1 LKVISLEMHNFRKFK
16 NTSIEFPEGIIG
28 LVGNNGAG
36 KSTIIEAIGWAI
48 YGNKAA
54 RTKKDMIKRQGAGM
68 NEECWVK
75 LVFEMGGNV
84 YDVFRIITRSSTDA
98 RVKVNGTIVASSTQ
112 GATEYL
118 EKMLGMDYDSFYT
131 SIIARQQ
138 ELNTLSNK
146 SPGERKKSMLRM
158 LKIDVLE
165 EAIKKVRE
173 DRRNMEKT
181 VDYME
186 KMMKDISLM
195 EAEKKRNVELL
206 KGYTEKL
213 KEMEEHIKK
222 MEVELKE
229 KEEKREI
236 ERKRAEKFKKL
247 EERRKLLEE
256 RRKNMIASMERK
268 MKELDELKQRKKE
281 YENLKKYIE
290 EYENLARKR
299 EEMDGL
305 RIKYM
310 EKRRIEEKLEELDRE
325 IEELNKS
332 IDLLMKEM
340 GEEEKIKEE
349 MKKIKEEMEGA
360 EREIEEIGREIE
372 KEMAEIGFIDK
383 RRREIEEKKM
393 QIEKLGP
400 SSNCPTCGRVLGERY
415 EQLLLDYENE
425 IKKLEEEAE
434 RRRRRIEEL
443 KGRRDVLLRN
453 KEEIGER
460 EREMENRMVH
470 YRGLMERMEI
480 FKERKENNERRRRE
494 YVAKA
499 EELRKITFDE
509 NVYEEIVSTLKR
521 IEPLKNRAMIVK
533 EAVKKIAEVEKE
545 IDEMK
550 NEVAITEKEME
561 ECIEEIKELD
571 FNPEEYE
578 IIEKDYEEIKNQFHS
593 LREEYIRMEGKIE
606 TIKREMGRI
615 EEEIE
620 EQKRM
625 EEEIKKLRK
634 EISNLEMLAGD
645 RDTGLL
651 NNFKNYLISKIGP
664 LLSHHA
670 SHFFALFTDGKY
682 REIEID
688 DNYNI
693 WIYDRGE
700 KFELDRFSGG
710 EKDLANLSLRLA
722 ISQLIAQRADVALE
736 FIALDEIFGSQDR
749 ERRKNVLNAL
759 AELKRQFRQIL
770 LITHIEEI
778 KDAME
783 SIIKVYEDDE
793 GISHVIIE

>member
-1 LKVISLEMHNFRKFK
+1 MKVISLEMHNFRKFK

>member
-1 LKVISLEMHNFRKFK
+1 MKVISLEMHNFRKFK

-434 RRRRRIEEL
+434 RYRRRIEEL

-533 EAVKKIAEVEKE
+533 EAVKKIAEAEKE

-550 NEVAITEKEME
+550 NEVAITEKETE

-606 TIKREMGRI
+606 TIRREMGRI

>member
-222 MEVELKE
+222 MEGELKE

-349 MKKIKEEMEGA
+349 MKKIKEEMEGV

-453 KEEIGER
+453 KEEIEER

-606 TIKREMGRI
+606 TIRREMERI

>member
-1 LKVISLEMHNFRKFK
+1 MKVISLEMHNFRKFK

-434 RRRRRIEEL
+434 RYRRRIEEL

-606 TIKREMGRI
+606 TIRREMERI

>member
-268 MKELDELKQRKKE
+268 MKEIDELKQRKKE

>member
-1 LKVISLEMHNFRKFK
+1 
-16 NTSIEFPEGIIG
+16 
-28 LVGNNGAG
+28 
-36 KSTIIEAIGWAI
+36 
-48 YGNKAA
+48 
-54 RTKKDMIKRQGAGM
+54 
-68 NEECWVK
+68 
-75 LVFEMGGNV
+75 
-84 YDVFRIITRSSTDA
+84 
-98 RVKVNGTIVASSTQ
+98 
-112 GATEYL
+112 
-118 EKMLGMDYDSFYT
+118 
-131 SIIARQQ
+131 
-138 ELNTLSNK
+138 
-146 SPGERKKSMLRM
+146 
-158 LKIDVLE
+158 
-165 EAIKKVRE
+165 
-173 DRRNMEKT
+173 
-181 VDYME
+181 
-186 KMMKDISLM
+186 
-195 EAEKKRNVELL
+195 
-206 KGYTEKL
+206 
-213 KEMEEHIKK
+213 
-222 MEVELKE
+222 
-229 KEEKREI
+229 
-236 ERKRAEKFKKL
+236 
-247 EERRKLLEE
+247 
-256 RRKNMIASMERK
+256 
-268 MKELDELKQRKKE
+268 MKEIDELKQRKKE

-340 GEEEKIKEE
+340 GEEVKIKEE

>member
-1 LKVISLEMHNFRKFK
+1 MKVISLEMHNFRKFK

-340 GEEEKIKEE
+340 GEEVKIKEE

-434 RRRRRIEEL
+434 RYRRRIEEL

-550 NEVAITEKEME
+550 NEVAITEKETE

-606 TIKREMGRI
+606 TIRREMGRI